1 MWNIEGLT
9 LNKTTDNHFLQ
20 LISNHHILSLVETR
34 TDKDGP
40 SVNLPGF
47 EMISMCSRKKHKKAR
62 RNSGG
67 ICIYAKCSI
76 IKGIKC
82 LKNKHNGILW
92 VKLDQGF
99 FNLDD
104 KDIFLAVVY
113 ISPS

>member
-47 EMISMCSRKKHKKAR
+47 EMI
-62 RNSGG
+62 
-67 ICIYAKCSI
+67 
-76 IKGIKC
+76 
-82 LKNKHNGILW
+82 
-92 VKLDQGF
+92 
-99 FNLDD
+99 
-104 KDIFLAVVY
+104 
-113 ISPS
+113 